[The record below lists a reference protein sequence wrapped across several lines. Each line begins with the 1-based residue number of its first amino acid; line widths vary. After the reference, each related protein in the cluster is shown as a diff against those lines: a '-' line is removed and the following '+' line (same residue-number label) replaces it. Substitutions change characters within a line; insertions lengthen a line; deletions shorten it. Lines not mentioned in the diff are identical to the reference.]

1 MTCFYVAEGPV
12 MQTKFFLRG
21 KSVFQLVFFSFVVSL
36 LNGFF
41 SYENVRFSDNNNYN
55 EKQRRNSQK

>member
-21 KSVFQLVFFSFVVSL
+21 KSVFHLMQGFSQGADKFI
-36 LNGFF
+36 
-41 SYENVRFSDNNNYN
+41 
-55 EKQRRNSQK
+55 